1 MKLSGRK
8 HLRRMRTRKHS
19 SSLAIPDL
27 VSSLMKA
34 PCGLIFIE
42 IVWQLVQVSHG
53 STIRNLVWEFCHGSC
68 GIPENITA
76 AIKLAKKFPQ
86 YVTPGTKF
94 YLSEW
99 TNEVYLDWEHFL
111 QVCKTGECSQTLYYY
126 YINHTRSSCEDDAK
140 DTLAHTYLKKA
151 ATLGLAEAQ
160 YTLAQE
166 TWWEN
171 RDFHVCSELLQ
182 QAADQGHEYARKLL
196 KTVKNQE
203 ISFPQW

>member
-1 MKLSGRK
+1 VG
-8 HLRRMRTRKHS
+8 
-19 SSLAIPDL
+19 
-27 VSSLMKA
+27 
-34 PCGLIFIE
+34 
-42 IVWQLVQVSHG
+42 HG
-53 STIRNLVWEFCHGSC
+53 PTIRNLVWEFCHGSC

-76 AIKLAKKFPQ
+76 AIELAKKFPQ
-86 YVTPGTKF
+86 YVSPGAKF

-99 TNEVYLDWEHFL
+99 TNEVYLDRKHFM
-111 QVCKTGECSQTLYYY
+111 QVCQTGKCSQTLYYY
-126 YINHTRSSCEDDAK
+126 YINYTRSSCKDDAK
-140 DTLAHTYLKKA
+140 DKLAHNYLKKA

-160 YTLAQE
+160 YKLAEE